1 MKKIKLVNN
10 YKNIISKETKNNVK
24 PPNYG
29 THIYAMSLMLLFVIL
44 YSVTV
49 FDFRKAIK
57 KAIHGAKF
65 GQAPKRNDLWGFAPI
80 VKVSRDITTEIME
93 MWQDLVV
100 PTGISYGYTP
110 SGFS

>member
-1 MKKIKLVNN
+1 
-10 YKNIISKETKNNVK
+10 
-24 PPNYG
+24 
-29 THIYAMSLMLLFVIL
+29 MLLFIIL

-93 MWQDLVV
+93 MWQEWTWESLPDSMKEKRLLFLVARQERNERLIRHICIKTLNKQNCSLLLS
-100 PTGISYGYTP
+100 PAP
-110 SGFS
+110 K